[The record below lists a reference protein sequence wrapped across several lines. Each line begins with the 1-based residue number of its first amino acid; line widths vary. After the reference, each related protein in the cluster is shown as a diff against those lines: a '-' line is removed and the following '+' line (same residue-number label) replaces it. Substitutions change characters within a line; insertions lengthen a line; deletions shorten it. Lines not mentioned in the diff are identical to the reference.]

1 MPQSSTTN
9 NGSKARLRLWL
20 RLLQSTRKIESE
32 LRDRLRVNFSVTLP
46 RFDVLAALYRKPDG
60 MLMSE
65 LSRFL
70 MVSNGNVTGI
80 IDRLVADGLVVRAQ
94 REGDRRTSIVKLTDK
109 GVLDFELMAS
119 AHEGWVN
126 ELLAEFSPGDA
137 ESLGDML
144 DGIQPRVKSGNE
156 DK

>member
-1 MPQSSTTN
+1 
-9 NGSKARLRLWL
+9 
-20 RLLQSTRKIESE
+20 
-32 LRDRLRVNFSVTLP
+32 
-46 RFDVLAALYRKPDG
+46 
-60 MLMSE
+60 MSE

-80 IDRLVADGLVVRAQ
+80 IDRLVADKMVVRAQ
-94 REGDRRTSIVKLTDK
+94 REGDRRTSIVKLTNK
-109 GVLDFELMAS
+109 GVSDFEQMAS

-137 ESLGDML
+137 ASLGDML
-144 DGIQPRVKSGNE
+144 DGIQPRVKNGSE

>member
-137 ESLGDML
+137 ASLGDML
-144 DGIQPRVKSGNE
+144 VGIQPRVKNGSE